1 MKNDAT
7 RTGTPRLGG
16 LVSALMV
23 SLGCAS
29 LQLHGQ
35 DCDVNDVADAVEI
48 EAGSKNDCNS
58 SGIPDICELVPLVF
72 GEGGEPQA
80 AIAGDLDG
88 DGRSDLVVASA
99 QGADGSTLSVFFGQ
113 ATGDLAPGFTLE
125 ARAVT
130 ALEAIDLDA
139 DGNLDLVT
147 AHGDVVRIHPGD
159 AMGGFAEPLEVA
171 TAPGTEGLLVA
182 DMNLDG
188 RPDLITLDPTA
199 GTVDW
204 WPTLPGGIV
213 GESVTVNAPP
223 PAVPDSSQ
231 RTLAAGDFD
240 GDGDVD
246 LALAETRDENVIV
259 KPIVYR
265 RPARRRMA
273 KLEVKT

>member
-1 MKNDAT
+1 MKNDPT

-35 DCDVNDVADAVEI
+35 DCDVNDVADAVHI
-48 EAGSKNDCNS
+48 EPGTKNDCNS

-125 ARAVT
+125 TRAVT

-171 TAPGTEGLLVA
+171 TAPGTEGSLGVGILIQLRIYRQNPEPFHGWHHPRPLSHVLLNMQQHASEAVA
-182 DMNLDG
+182 NL
-188 RPDLITLDPTA
+188 LK
-199 GTVDW
+199 
-204 WPTLPGGIV
+204 
-213 GESVTVNAPP
+213 
-223 PAVPDSSQ
+223 
-231 RTLAAGDFD
+231 
-240 GDGDVD
+240 
-246 LALAETRDENVIV
+246 RD
-259 KPIVYR
+259 
-265 RPARRRMA
+265 
-273 KLEVKT
+273 